1 MLRFLAGVGFVAQDD
16 SLEFTHTKFSLGYL
30 EEPGPG
36 NFFSFGYDTGFM
48 TAITYPEYFQ
58 TKRFEPND
66 SCYNP
71 YTARHNQDGTNFVD
85 IIFQSPQRLKQF
97 QAGMAFED
105 SKISVTGFYDFGSLA
120 GANDGDRMTLV
131 DVGGGHGQAL
141 VDICRAFPSLNPKK
155 MVLQD
160 LGPVVER
167 ARSTNG
173 SIGFDIVEYDFWNP
187 QFIKGAKAYYLRRV
201 LHGYSDA
208 NCVRILSNTREA
220 MEADSKLLIA
230 EMLVPERLD
239 GTTVNAATTDM
250 AIMSYGG
257 KERTLKQ
264 FKTILASAK
273 LQYVAIWQPH
283 EGWMNSLVEARK
295 A

>member
-1 MLRFLAGVGFVAQDD
+1 MLRFLAGVGFLAQDD
-16 SLEFTHTKFSLGYL
+16 GVQFMHTKFSLAYL

-36 NFFSFGYDTGFM
+36 NFFSFGYDTGFR
-48 TAITYPEYFQ
+48 TALTYPEYFEA
-58 TKRFEPND
+58 KRSEPND
-66 SCYNP
+66 TCYNP

-85 IIFQSPQRLKQF
+85 IILQSPQLLKDF

-105 SKISVTGFYDFGSLA
+105 SKISITGFYDFGSLA

-141 VDICRAFPSLNPKK
+141 ADICRAFPSLNPKR

-167 ARSTNG
+167 ARSIHG
-173 SIGFDIVEYDFWNP
+173 SSGFEIMDYDFWKP
-187 QFIKGAKAYYLRRV
+187 QPIKGAKAYYLRRV

-208 NCVRILSNTREA
+208 SCMKILGNTRDA
-220 MEADSKLLIA
+220 MEDDSKLLIA
-230 EMLVPERLD
+230 EILVPDKLD
-239 GTTVNAATTDM
+239 ETNINAATTDM

-257 KERTLKQ
+257 KERTLRQ
-264 FKTILASAK
+264 FKSVLASAN
-273 LQYVAIWQPH
+273 LEFVAIWQPL
-283 EGWMNSLVEARK
+283 EGWMNSIVEARK
-295 A
+295 V

>member
-1 MLRFLAGVGFVAQDD
+1 LAGVGFLAQDD
-16 SLEFTHTKFSLGYL
+16 SLEFEHTKFSLGYL

-36 NFFSFGYDTGFM
+36 NFFSFGYDTGFKS
-48 TAITYPEYFQ
+48 AITYPEYFQ
-58 TKRFEPND
+58 AKRFEPDD

-85 IIFQSPQRLKQF
+85 IILQSPQLLKQF

-105 SKISVTGFYDFGSLA
+105 SKISVTGFYDFGSLTDA
-120 GANDGDRMTLV
+120 DNGDRMTLV

-141 VDICRAFPSLNPKK
+141 VDICRAFPSLNPRK
-155 MVLQD
+155 MILQD

-167 ARSTNG
+167 ARSING
-173 SIGFDIVEYDFWNP
+173 SVGFDIVEYDFWSP

-208 NCVRILSNTREA
+208 NCVKILSNTRDA

-239 GTTVNAATTDM
+239 GTNINAATTDV

-264 FKTILASAK
+264 FKNILAAAK
-273 LQYVAIWQPH
+273 LQYVAIWQPQ
-283 EGWMNSLVEARK
+283 EGWMNSIVEARK